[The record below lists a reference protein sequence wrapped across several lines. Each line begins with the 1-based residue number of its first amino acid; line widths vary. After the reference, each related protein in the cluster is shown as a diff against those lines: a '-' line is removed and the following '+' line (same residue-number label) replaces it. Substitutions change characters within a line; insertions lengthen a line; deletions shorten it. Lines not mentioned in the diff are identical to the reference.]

1 MTGRHTQTPPAKALP
16 KLPAGASGVLPTVW
30 ATFVI
35 TVLLALAFS
44 FGNVWDLS
52 TTLGVE
58 RHVAPLIGP
67 AVDLTAIGLL
77 VVVPWFVL
85 AGASGDQLKAANR
98 LMRLAGFLTLAL
110 NSGPSAIRGWVG
122 GDATAWGRALV
133 EAIVPTLLIAWSH
146 VGPLLIGL
154 FVEVRER
161 HQERV
166 AEALRSDA
174 EAASR
179 RAEER
184 MAEIATAAEEAVR
197 EALSTVTDEHSATLA
212 QVRAEMDKEVSE
224 LLVSDRETRAELES
238 TLAAKQTLEADLET
252 AREALSS
259 VQAELREVR
268 REGRRKPAS
277 GGSKTPVGRAPRRT
291 EDEWV
296 DLAKERLPEW
306 QIETPTGSVIG
317 SALDLSSA
325 GTITKIRQRLEAD
338 RLALANGGAS

>member
-166 AEALRSDA
+166 TEALRSDA

-179 RAEER
+179 QAEER
-184 MAEIATAAEEAVR
+184 AAAVAVAVEEAVR
-197 EALSTVTDEHSATLA
+197 EALSTAAAEHSETLSRLRAETDERFSD
-212 QVRAEMDKEVSE
+212 V
-224 LLVSDRETRAELES
+224 LVSNRETHAELE
-238 TLAAKQTLEADLET
+238 TVRATKQALEADLDA
-252 AREALSS
+252 AREALSTM
-259 VQAELREVR
+259 QAELREAR
-268 REGRRKPAS
+268 KEARRKPTS

-291 EDEWV
+291 EDEWLE
-296 DLAKERLPEW
+296 LAKERLPEW